1 MARIGVFGLIMSP
14 QTGGGY
20 RFLDALMA
28 NARHSRHE
36 FLYMSHAP
44 RDSDAPLPDTVTWI
58 GRPRRRVVALQAL
71 LAVPRTESLL
81 SRPRL
86 ARSLVGSVA
95 GVDRRLF
102 AHADLWLWPHT
113 CMPIPQLGPPI
124 VAIAHDM
131 IYRHVPGAFSRREI
145 AMRRAA
151 ERSMPDCAALLCPSR
166 HTREE
171 VIGAYPVMAE
181 RTFTFAEAP
190 SEVLDAAR
198 CEEELDVVARR
209 FGDRPF
215 LLNVGLDWPHKNH
228 ELLLRMAAELGARQ
242 PEGSPVIVLVGHR
255 RGTRLQRAIAAAN
268 LADRVVDVGRV
279 SRPMLTAFYRRAAAL
294 LFPSKHE
301 GFGLPLVEAM
311 HYGLPILASDRSCI
325 PEIVDGSG
333 ELLPADDHLA
343 WANAVEALLG
353 ASSYRA
359 DLIARSRRGRE
370 RYTWPRT
377 WSRLDEVFDRVLKVE
392 AGSGP
397 SADRESSPLSP
408 SGAARANATLLSAGF
423 A

>member
-44 RDSDAPLPDTVTWI
+44 RDSEAALPESVTWV

-71 LAVPRTESLL
+71 LAVPGSASWL

-86 ARSLVGSVA
+86 ARSVVGSVA

-102 AHADLWLWPHT
+102 AKVDLWLWPHT
-113 CMPIPQLGPPI
+113 VMPIPQLGPPI

-145 AMRRAA
+145 VMRRAA
-151 ERSMPDCAALLCPSR
+151 ERSVPGCAALLCPSR
-166 HTREE
+166 HTRME
-171 VIGAYPVMAE
+171 VIGAYPAMAE

-190 SEVLDAAR
+190 TEVLDGAG
-198 CEEELDVVARR
+198 CEEELDAVGRR
-209 FGDRPF
+209 FGDRSF

-228 ELLLRMAAELGARQ
+228 ELLLRVAAELRARDPQ
-242 PEGSPVIVLVGHR
+242 SAPVIVLAGHR
-255 RGTRLQRAIAAAN
+255 RSTRLQRSIASAG
-268 LADRVVDVGRV
+268 LADRVVDVGTV
-279 SRPMLTAFYRRAAAL
+279 SSAMLAALYRRAAAL
-294 LFPSKHE
+294 VFPSKQE

-311 HYGLPILASDRSCI
+311 HYGLPILASDRTCI
-325 PEIVDGSG
+325 PEIVDGCG

-343 WANAVEALLG
+343 WANAIDKLIGDGSFRE
-353 ASSYRA
+353 
-359 DLIARSRRGRE
+359 DLAARSRRGRD

-377 WSRLDEVFDRVLKVE
+377 WARLDEVFDRIL
-392 AGSGP
+392 AI
-397 SADRESSPLSP
+397 SPAE
-408 SGAARANATLLSAGF
+408 AARASGRQPSGGSA
-423 A
+423 